1 VGWRLGSFPVM
12 KDGVELAV
20 TGVMASVS
28 FVRRF
33 SKNVKAPG
41 LAIGVFVLILLYGVE
56 TPVKVFDL
64 FLSLC

>member
-12 KDGVELAV
+12 KDGAELAV
-20 TGVMASVS
+20 TGVMTSVS

-33 SKNVKAPG
+33 SKKRRSTG
-41 LAIGVFVLILLYGVE
+41 IGNWRLFPDSSLWSRNAC
-56 TPVKVFDL
+56 KSFDL